1 MQKRIKTSRLFLA
14 VLMSAS
20 AGSHAFDLGIA
31 AEMMY
36 FDYEETDI
44 SGNLLNQETGFIPG
58 LSLSAAQAFYNINN
72 TFKISAYDGQVDYD
86 GQTQSGQPHE
96 TTTEETIYRMLYKL
110 SWSPASSQSAL
121 YGEAGWQQ
129 WDRDIHPTNGVLGL
143 FERYQWWSLEAG
155 VQLPF
160 IKNESQDLSL
170 QLGMLTTFNGTI
182 MIDLTEAGYGNHTL
196 DLGDDFGFTGELRY
210 RYRQA
215 RHSSLQLGLQVRTW
229 DLGRSN
235 SKTITNGSRFI
246 SITEPDS
253 TSVQATLSASYIH
266 HF

>member
-1 MQKRIKTSRLFLA
+1 MLVTL
-14 VLMSAS
+14 VWAS
-20 AGSHAFDLGIA
+20 SEGYAFDLGLA
-31 AEMMY
+31 AELLY

-44 SGNLLNQETGFIPG
+44 NGNLLNQETGLIPG
-58 LSLSAAQAFYNINN
+58 LSLTAAKAFDSLNN
-72 TFKISAYDGQVDYD
+72 TFKISAHDGQVDYD

-121 YGEAGWQQ
+121 YGEAGWHQ
-129 WDRDIHPTNGVLGL
+129 WDRDIQPTNGVLGL

-155 VQLPF
+155 IQLPF
-160 IKNESQDLSL
+160 IKNDSQDLSL

-196 DLGDDFGFTGELRY
+196 DLGDDFGFSGELNY

-215 RHSSLQLGLQVRTW
+215 SNSSLQLGLQVKTW
-229 DLGRSN
+229 DFGRSN
-235 SKTITNGSRFI
+235 SKTITNGSQFI

-253 TSVQATLSASYIH
+253 TSVQTTLSASYIH